1 MYKCT
6 VHFIIACEFFQP
18 TDASSACLSR
28 RRSEDAPLS
37 FRERSMVITIIIIG
51 IGVSTLIMII
61 YFKLNIRKYER
72 WNYVIKDT
80 EGKVNERNEIS
91 YL

>member
-1 MYKCT
+1 
-6 VHFIIACEFFQP
+6 
-18 TDASSACLSR
+18 
-28 RRSEDAPLS
+28 
-37 FRERSMVITIIIIG
+37 MVITIIIIG
-51 IGVSTLIMII
+51 IGISTLIMII